1 MHARIKPPHD
11 RKDKPSAA
19 TALLR
24 HNLRKMHRFK
34 SSLQFLKFRPLSS
47 SAYNC
52 PKLFSSQTPLQ
63 SAGPMACLLKTRS
76 VIRFK
81 GPETIKFL
89 QGLVTNDVRSLD
101 EPESAAENTFTPNM
115 PVCVAPPVYA
125 AMLTPQ
131 GRFLYDFFLYRA
143 PRTDEKL
150 DRTGSGPGPDP
161 GELEIFADV
170 DGSVMDELLP
180 TLKRY
185 RLRSKVEIENVAE
198 DFSCWQRFGGNL
210 PEKSSSLEESE
221 GDSVGWGG
229 NVDLTG
235 VSASRGSALGW
246 QWNKDPRLACLGYR
260 GIFPSNATPP
270 LVEADKETDEGNFL
284 LWRLEKG
291 VAEGS
296 TEIPK
301 GEAIP
306 LEYNLAGLNAISFDK
321 GCYIGQELI
330 ARTHHRGVI
339 RKRLIPLRFLH
350 EGGKEVEQKV
360 APGSEVI
367 DSTSQKKVGTVT
379 TAIGSRGLGLLRL
392 EEAFKGSG
400 SLSIKGQEDVNIETI
415 RPKWWPSE
423 WFLDHQQQSAAA

>member
-1 MHARIKPPHD
+1 
-11 RKDKPSAA
+11 
-19 TALLR
+19 
-24 HNLRKMHRFK
+24 MHRFK
-34 SSLQFLKFRPLSS
+34 SSFQFLKFRPVSS
-47 SAYNC
+47 SSCNG
-52 PKLFSSQTPLQ
+52 PKLFSTQTPLQ

-101 EPESAAENTFTPNM
+101 EPEPAAENTFTPNM
-115 PVCVAPPVYA
+115 PVCVTPPVYA

-161 GELEIFADV
+161 GDLEIFADV
-170 DGSVMDELLP
+170 DGSVMDELLA

-185 RLRSKVEIENVAE
+185 RLRSKVDIENVAE
-198 DFSCWQRFGGNL
+198 DFSCWQRFGGKL

-235 VSASRGSALGW
+235 VSASRGSSLGW

-291 VAEGS
+291 VAEGPA
-296 TEIPK
+296 EIPK

-350 EGGKEVEQKV
+350 EDGKEAEQKV

-400 SLSIKGQEDVNIETI
+400 SLTIKGQEDVNIETI